1 MENNRTALLVMDMQS
16 GILSR
21 LPEKAGLIAKVAEA
35 IKNARKNNV
44 MVIFVRLGFQRNMPE
59 INPANKSFGPLKK
72 NLSNADLDTFMQID
86 PDLGVEETDIIV
98 NKKRISAFSGSDLE
112 IILRSQGISS
122 LVLSGIAT
130 SGIVLS
136 TVREA
141 FDKDYQLTVLS
152 DGCLDADAE
161 VHRFLIEKIFPRQ
174 AEVLTVKDWCLKLL

>member
-16 GILSR
+16 GILNR
-21 LPEKAGLIAKVAEA
+21 FPQKAELITKVAEA
-35 IKNARKNNV
+35 IKCARKNDIT
-44 MVIFVRLGFQRNMPE
+44 VIFVRLGFQKNMPE
-59 INPANKSFGPLKK
+59 INPANKSFGPIKK
-72 NLSNADLDTFMQID
+72 NLSNADLEAFMQID

-112 IILRSQGISS
+112 MILRSQDISS

-152 DGCLDADAE
+152 DGCTDADAE
-161 VHRFLIEKIFPRQ
+161 VHRVLTEKIFPRQ
-174 AEVLTVKDWCLKLL
+174 AEVLTVENWSLKF